1 MEGLGAAASVI
12 AVIQLSA
19 KVASLCA
26 QYCSAV
32 KNAKPD
38 IERLQGELGY
48 LKTTLEGARQLL
60 ESPSGERLRTSQ
72 HLRDNLGGCST
83 RLIELETKLE
93 KTLNPGRPRRAMRR
107 FRLHTLKWPFE
118 SKDIDGIIE
127 TLERYR
133 ATLSAALQIDQ
144 CSRILDIGRKFVLSE
159 LPIAKDAFFDSHAE
173 EHETQCHPETRVA
186 LRQTITNWAK
196 DPQGE
201 CIFWLNGM
209 AGTGKSTIS
218 RTVAQ
223 FFAANGDL
231 GGSFFFKRGEQDRGG
246 AALLFT
252 TLTAQLVAK
261 DPILAEHVRAV
272 IDADPTVTTGKALGE
287 QFEKLILKPLGK
299 LKSDTSDLKKIVL
312 VIDAL
317 DECERDND
325 IRTIIHLLSQAKTLD
340 SVRLRAFVT
349 SRPELP
355 IRLGFSNIRGK
366 YQDLVLHEIP
376 KPTIEHDIAAFL
388 KSRLEQIRNDHNALS
403 YGERQLPIDWP
414 SSQVIQSLVQMAVP
428 LFIFA
433 ATICR
438 FIEDPSW
445 CDPAGQLAK
454 VMEYRSGI
462 QQSRIDKLDATYRP
476 TLDRLLAGSEVNR
489 NSVLDEFRTVVGSI
503 VLLAEPLSI
512 RSLSRLIRIPE
523 NNVDR
528 RLKALHSV
536 LSVPSSAESPVRMFH
551 LSFRDFLVD
560 PDKRNTN
567 PFWVDEKA
575 SHERIATSCVKLLD
589 GYLREDICDLKM
601 PGTARADVEQAIIN
615 SRLPAE
621 IRHPVYSFLKQHLL
635 HWFEALSLL
644 GKISEAVAM
653 IRSLQALISV
663 GHS

>member
-1 MEGLGAAASVI
+1 MEGLGAVASVI

-26 QYCSAV
+26 EYCSAV
-32 KNAKPD
+32 KNAKSD

-72 HLRDNLGGCST
+72 HLRDNLGGCSS
-83 RLIELETKLE
+83 RLTELETKLE
-93 KTLNPGRPRRAMRR
+93 KTLNAGGMQRAMRR
-107 FRLHTLKWPFE
+107 FRLRTLEWPFQ
-118 SKDIDGIIE
+118 SKDIDGIIG

-133 ATLSAALQIDQ
+133 DTLSATLQIDQ
-144 CSRILDIGRKFVLSE
+144 AARILDISQKFVLSE
-159 LPIAKDAFFDSHAE
+159 LPIAKDASFDSHAE
-173 EHETQCHPETRVA
+173 EHETRCHPDTRVA

-196 DPQGE
+196 DPQSE

-223 FFAANGDL
+223 SFAANGVL

-287 QFEKLILKPLGK
+287 QFEKLILNPLGK
-299 LKSDTSDLKKIVL
+299 LKSDTGDLKKIVL

-325 IRTIIHLLSQAKTLD
+325 IRAIIHLLSQAKTLR

-388 KSRLEQIRNDHNALS
+388 KSRLEKIRNDHNALS
-403 YGERQLPIDWP
+403 YGERQLPMDWP
-414 SSQVIQSLVQMAVP
+414 SSQVVQSLVQMAVP

-454 VMEYRSGI
+454 VMEYQSGI
-462 QQSRIDKLDATYRP
+462 QQSKIDKLDATYRP

-489 NSVLDEFRTVVGSI
+489 SSVLDEFRTVVGSI

-512 RSLSRLIRIPE
+512 RSLSRILRIPE

-536 LSVPSSAESPVRMFH
+536 LSVPASAESPVRTFH

-575 SHERIATSCVKLLD
+575 SHERIAASCVKLLD

-601 PGTARADVEQAIIN
+601 PGTARADIEQAIIN

-621 IRHPVYSFLKQHLL
+621 IRPILVPQFPPLYST
-635 HWFEALSLL
+635 
-644 GKISEAVAM
+644 
-653 IRSLQALISV
+653 
-663 GHS
+663 